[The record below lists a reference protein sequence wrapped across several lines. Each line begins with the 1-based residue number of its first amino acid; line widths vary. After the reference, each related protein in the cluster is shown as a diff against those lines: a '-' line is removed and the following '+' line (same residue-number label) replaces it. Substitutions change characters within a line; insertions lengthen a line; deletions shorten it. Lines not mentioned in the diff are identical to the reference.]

1 MSLYPNKKQI
11 PQQMKISLALT
22 TGFWNELYFYRAK
35 FIITEW
41 ILFELYTSIFRAK
54 NENKVLLGLRV
65 KGEGLRRDFTH
76 FSFHFLFH
84 SIFQSIDLS

>member
-65 KGEGLRRDFTH
+65 KGGRVKERFYPFFIP
-76 FSFHFLFH
+76 FSFPFNLLIH
-84 SIFQSIDLS
+84 